1 MTQLDAEDDPRRRHP
16 FLLPAVSLTITLFLL
31 ALLGHRLTHLEE
43 FEAPSTES
51 GRNASR

>member
-1 MTQLDAEDDPRRRHP
+1 MAHLEGDDDPRRRHP
-16 FLLPAVSLTITLFLL
+16 VLLATVGFGLALMLL

-43 FEAPSTES
+43 FEAPSAES